1 MPSKATPSP
10 VDQVNADNDKL
21 VNILNAAQNASAFD
35 QVRTTLKLIPSLLA
49 NAGEAMDS
57 KPAKAADDL
66 MKWVED
72 HTTTLVLRDAKSLY
86 DDLRLAIG
94 NKYLRLDEDLSAAIQ
109 ANLRTY
115 ERVAGGRPLRTR
127 RSAPRS
133 APNAKAE
140 LQAIRGWAQSTGW
153 TGSNGKSVTNRG
165 RVSGEAR
172 AAWESAG
179 SPM

>member
-10 VDQVNADNDKL
+10 VEQVNADNDQL
-21 VNILNAAQNASAFD
+21 VNILNAAQNASTFD
-35 QVRTTLKLIPSLLA
+35 QVRTTLKLVPSLLA

-57 KPAKAADDL
+57 KPAKAADEL

-72 HTTTLVLRDAKSLY
+72 HTTTLVLRDGKTLY

-94 NKYLRLDEDLSAAIQ
+94 NKYLDLDEDLSAAVQ

-115 ERVAGGRPLRTR
+115 ERVAGARPLRSR
-127 RSAPRS
+127 RAAPRS
-133 APNAKAE
+133 SPNSKAE
-140 LQAIRGWAQSTGW
+140 LQAIRAWAQSNGW
-153 TGSNGKSVTNRG
+153 KSSNGKGVTNRG

-172 AAWESAG
+172 AAWEAAG